1 MGGEVVGV
9 GQRGTG
15 EAKQALQAGGHEN
28 RHHPG
33 VGDHA
38 HAAGHRD
45 RQDGVVAALQAQV
58 LVAEPDVQ
66 GSGEHDQPGLVAAQH
81 VRGKP
86 KARRGTDVDDRVGP
100 VGDLAAGQE
109 GHLDAVRWGELIEHG
124 TIVARPAPARTPE
137 PPKVNPESWRRPVGP
152 RPAAVTLGIAPKILI
167 TALMV
172 GAGAVAAAGPAAA
185 APSTLAQEAQPF
197 HVAASEGVVAW
208 SSWDARDRIYRL
220 VALRDGQRT
229 VLPVPGS
236 PEPFDVDL
244 GTSRSGAL
252 VAVYSRKV
260 NQSRDLFRYSF
271 AGAKE
276 TRLTSLSRS
285 DTDERQP
292 TVWRGD
298 IAFVRA
304 STKTTR
310 IMVGDTGRT
319 ASPRTLLSRR
329 VNDGTFTHPELT
341 TSRGLCRV
349 AYVLTSP
356 GRHGFAR

>member
-1 MGGEVVGV
+1 MSPS
-9 GQRGTG
+9 RPR
-15 EAKQALQAGGHEN
+15 AD
-28 RHHPG
+28 RIP
-33 VGDHA
+33 DH
-38 HAAGHRD
+38 G
-45 RQDGVVAALQAQV
+45 
-58 LVAEPDVQ
+58 
-66 GSGEHDQPGLVAAQH
+66 
-81 VRGKP
+81 
-86 KARRGTDVDDRVGP
+86 
-100 VGDLAAGQE
+100 
-109 GHLDAVRWGELIEHG
+109 
-124 TIVARPAPARTPE
+124 RP
-137 PPKVNPESWRRPVGP
+137 S
-152 RPAAVTLGIAPKILI
+152 TLRAPKILI

-172 GAGAVAAAGPAAA
+172 GAGALAAAGPVAA
-185 APSTLAQEAQPF
+185 APSTLAEEAQPF

-220 VALRDGQRT
+220 VALRDGQRA

-304 STKTTR
+304 SAKTTR

-319 ASPRTLLSRR
+319 ASPRTLLTRR
-329 VNDGTFTHPELT
+329 LNDGAFTHPELT
-341 TSRGLCRV
+341 TSRGLRRV

-356 GRHGFAR
+356 GRHGFAREAVHVRALRSGHDRVVHVAQSGGANFAHVTAPAWSDDGRALYFARTNQGSGQGNRYVRYLTASARLGYAQGTSDAFSTAWLGDVHDGSLLVSSPGISDCTYSAAPGVCTLRSTGPLTFNARP